1 MDNCIIVDDDYKSLS
16 ILKYYIHEGNSLNL
30 LACFTDAFNALDYT
44 QENSVDLIF
53 LDIEMNGL
61 NGLRFTEEILE
72 RQKPALVSPYIIFTS
87 GHLRYAID
95 GYNYQNTVI
104 NFLHKPVDQEDLN
117 KAIDNYV
124 LLKSQA
130 ASFLKTSEGLIKI
143 NIKDILCIAS
153 ERNNVRVVDIY
164 GNHYLTRSE
173 YEETRQLLSNHTF
186 LRIHRS
192 YLVAKDK
199 IHSLNKNKIKLKNHS
214 FWFPVGPKYK
224 DQVNSFT

>member
-16 ILKYYIHEGNSLNL
+16 ILKDYIHKSDSLNL
-30 LACFTDAFNALDYT
+30 LECFTDAYSALDYT
-44 QENSVDLIF
+44 LDNSIDLIF
-53 LDIEMNGL
+53 LDIEMKGL

-72 RQKPALVSPYIIFTS
+72 RKKSDLVSPYIIFTS

-95 GYNYQNTVI
+95 GYNYQSTVI
-104 NFLHKPVDQEDLN
+104 NFLYKPIDQEDFN
-117 KAIDNYV
+117 KAIDNYI
-124 LLKSQA
+124 LLKNQV
-130 ASFLKTSEGLIKI
+130 ASFLKTSEGLIQI
-143 NIKDILCIAS
+143 NTKEILYIAS

-173 YEETRQLLSNHTF
+173 YEETKQLLSNHIF

-199 IHSLNKNKIKLKNHS
+199 IHSVDKNRIKLKNYS

-224 DQVNSFT
+224 GQVSSFI